1 MNLEFSGFF
10 LVPLGLVLL
19 AFGRKVF
26 WLLVAAT
33 GFAVGWSLTEYFVG
47 DVPEHVPLIAGIA
60 IGLLGAFIAV
70 IAQKI
75 AILLGGFLA
84 GGYAAMI
91 LLQNILPSLSTPG
104 WIPFVIGGILGAL
117 LLKKVFEWTLIV
129 LTSIVGG
136 IFVLVGFQGIE
147 TVQPIYVLLLAALGV
162 LFQSRSKKAG
172 EGKGKE

>member
-1 MNLEFSGFF
+1 MNLEFSGIL
-10 LVPLGLVLL
+10 LVPAGLVLL
-19 AFGRKVF
+19 AFGRRVF

-47 DVPEHVPLIAGIA
+47 DVPEHVPFIGGLA
-60 IGLLGAFIAV
+60 IGLLGALIAV

-104 WIPFVIGGILGAL
+104 WIPFVVGGILGAL

-129 LTSIVGG
+129 LTSIVGA
-136 IFVLVGFQGIE
+136 IFVLVGFQVVENIH
-147 TVQPIYVLLLAALGV
+147 PIVVLLLAALGV
-162 LFQSRSKKAG
+162 VFQSRSKRSG
-172 EGKGKE
+172 EEKGKD